1 MNIHAEG
8 FFFCHRATVGPSQES
23 KTKPARAPR
32 LGGPPKRVRSPAGL
46 QTKAKAAGPPRLSGK
61 AGQRG
66 GAFTYNFSSPMGSS
80 TGAGHVDTRPGQ
92 THNRGGISSAPPESM
107 SLDIRLVEGA
117 PHG

>member
-8 FFFCHRATVGPSQES
+8 FFFCHRATDGPSQES

-61 AGQRG
+61 AGQSG
-66 GAFTYNFSSPMGSS
+66 GAFTYNFFLAYGVIDKPCP
-80 TGAGHVDTRPGQ
+80 VDTRPTQAHKWKRRSQAHVVAGV
-92 THNRGGISSAPPESM
+92 R
-107 SLDIRLVEGA
+107 R
-117 PHG
+117 